1 MTLKIRRRSLGTFQ
15 RRITQQMKWD
25 GQRLGLYLMSAF
37 FLLSG
42 AALFLDLVVE
52 DKSTLKTGVGDKY
65 GDNWE
70 TPPPLPLLSR
80 FFFCDDHGDN
90 HDDHYHGDNHD
101 DHDDNY
107 DVLCDSRDNDHP
119 GEDLHGD

>member
-1 MTLKIRRRSLGTFQ
+1 MQSESMISVTVQYQLQIQ
-15 RRITQQMKWD
+15 TQIQIQIQK
-25 GQRLGLYLMSAF
+25 QIQTKKLNSQ
-37 FLLSG
+37 
-42 AALFLDLVVE
+42 
-52 DKSTLKTGVGDKY
+52 TGVGDKY
-65 GDNWE
+65 GDYWE

-119 GEDLHGD
+119 GDDFHDN